1 MTATQPPQET
11 TTTIA
16 WLFENSREVMFV
28 IGADKRFKLVNPAF
42 ERETGWNEA
51 EVIGQLA
58 RDFLHPDEDSDVDA
72 HVARLRENGFSDNV
86 SRVRTKD
93 GAWRWYEGRAQL
105 TDDGQ
110 VIGVMRDATHE
121 RERDAKLAEAE
132 RTTRMLC
139 QAAGIGA
146 WTYEPEN
153 DEVVWSPDMLAL
165 TGYAVGEISTMAQ
178 IAAILHP
185 DDDVRVRAALMAG
198 IIRGEPQSLEHR
210 LKNKSGHWSHWR
222 LTFRTEPR
230 PCGEYA
236 LIGVHQDITE
246 LVEARDAAVRGEQQI
261 LQLIESSP
269 FAVAMFDKQLRCM
282 VVSESWRQAF
292 SRSEDDPIG
301 RPLAGVFPTAPKRLL
316 GAQTRALAGEV
327 VTSKEDRFTDG
338 QGRKRWVR
346 WEARPWRDDGWAD
359 MPGYERWSV
368 RPRLFWE
375 GASGATAHLT
385 LGAMGEHRDG
395 GALPGRT
402 VPSGEAFRET
412 QDTQRFDGGLIAEI
426 PVEDLGKFH
435 LRVSSVSQ
443 KHKHRFGDV
452 REDDRHETLFGEASF
467 ATQAARTSWL
477 AGVAIQSDVYRSKTF
492 PAFDYTYTTPALF
505 VQAEHGLRED
515 LTLAASARWDVHSEY
530 GSHPSPRLSV
540 LYRPGP
546 WTFRGTVGT
555 GFYAPTPFVEEIDAA
570 GLSRLA
576 PLDGLKAETA
586 ESASIEAGWASGP
599 VEANITLFGSNISD
613 AVRLEDIGSPGAD
626 LVRLINAPGQTR
638 TRGSELLL
646 RYRWDEV
653 SVTGSYVYVDAT
665 EPDPAGPGH
674 RTVPLTP
681 RHTAGLVAMW
691 ERHGKGRIGLE
702 AYYTGEQDIEDNPY
716 RSEGKPYLELGA
728 LAEVVVG
735 NASVFLNLENLLNIR
750 QTKYDPLVRPR
761 RTPDGRWTVDAWAP
775 TDGFVVNGGVRMK
788 FGG

>member
-1 MTATQPPQET
+1 MLLQLLEDVCTADSAGSAEIAFLPDVAVRKVPLPPLPIFAATLALASSLAAPAHAQDHADEDEEIEEIIVQAT
-11 TTTIA
+11 RTGRRVQDEPIRV
-16 WLFENSREVMFV
+16 EVISREEIEEKVLMRPGN
-28 IGADKRFKLVNPAF
+28 IAMLLS
-42 ERETGWNEA
+42 ETGGLRVQVTSPGLGSSNIRVQGMRGRYTQLLA
-51 EVIGQLA
+51 DGLPLYGGQASSLGLLQIAPTDLGQVEVIKGAASALYGPSA
-58 RDFLHPDEDSDVDA
+58 LGGVIN
-72 HVARLRENGFSDNV
+72 LV
-86 SRVRTKD
+86 SRRPGTEPL
-93 GAWRWYEGRAQL
+93 GEILLNL
-105 TDDGQ
+105 TSRDGQ
-110 VIGVMRDATHE
+110 DLTAYGE
-121 RERDAKLAEAE
+121 SPL
-132 RTTRMLC
+132 
-139 QAAGIGA
+139 G
-146 WTYEPEN
+146 EN
-153 DEVVWSPDMLAL
+153 WRGSI
-165 TGYAVGEISTMAQ
+165 VGGLNQ
-178 IAAILHP
+178 
-185 DDDVRVRAALMAG
+185 
-198 IIRGEPQSLEHR
+198 QSQ
-210 LKNKSGHWSHWR
+210 
-222 LTFRTEPR
+222 
-230 PCGEYA
+230 
-236 LIGVHQDITE
+236 QD
-246 LVEARDAAVRGEQQI
+246 LD
-261 LQLIESSP
+261 
-269 FAVAMFDKQLRCM
+269 
-282 VVSESWRQAF
+282 
-292 SRSEDDPIG
+292 
-301 RPLAGVFPTAPKRLL
+301 
-316 GAQTRALAGEV
+316 
-327 VTSKEDRFTDG
+327 
-338 QGRKRWVR
+338 
-346 WEARPWRDDGWAD
+346 DDGWAD

-402 VPSGEAFRET
+402 VPSGEAFPET

-505 VQAEHGLRED
+505 VQAEHDLRED

-530 GSHPSPRLSV
+530 GSHLSPRLSV

-555 GFYAPTPFVEEIDAA
+555 GFYAPTPFVEEIEAA

-728 LAEVVVG
+728 LAEVIVG
-735 NASVFLNLENLLNIR
+735 NVSVFLNLENLLNIR
-750 QTKYDPLVRPR
+750 QTKHDPLVRPR

-775 TDGFVVNGGVRMK
+775 TDGFVVNGGVRMS